1 MKSIKI
7 ELSDRTV
14 EMFEP
19 TVRVLKNA
27 NLKDGEVAQA
37 VAMIAATTNMKENE
51 IEDMGL
57 KDYMALQKGLNSF
70 LEVAGVTA

>member
-7 ELSDRTV
+7 ELSDRNV

-37 VAMIAATTNMKENE
+37 VAMIAATTNMTENE

-70 LEVAGVTA
+70 LEEAGVTA